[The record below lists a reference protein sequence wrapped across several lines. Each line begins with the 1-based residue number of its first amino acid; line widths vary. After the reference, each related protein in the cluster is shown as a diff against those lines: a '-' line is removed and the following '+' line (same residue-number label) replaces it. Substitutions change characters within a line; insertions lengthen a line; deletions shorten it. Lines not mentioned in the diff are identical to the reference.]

1 MRSGNG
7 LAARKERTVR
17 CKAVRGP
24 FGAIA
29 VWVFVVFVGAAE
41 ARATVIT
48 FQDSFEFSGGTAP
61 VGSPPWLITTFDD
74 GGTTGSVTMTL
85 TLTATNATGSEFV
98 GRYFFNLDPL
108 LDPNQLTFSDPSK
121 VGSFTDPM
129 ISLGANSFKADGG
142 GYFDIKLDFATSGG
156 AASRFTSGDSV
167 SYTITGPSLTA
178 DSFNF
183 LSQQHGGQG
192 TYFDAAHI
200 QAIGPNSLS
209 GWDTILPPV
218 PVPEPACVSL
228 LVLGGLAG
236 ILRRRR

>member
-1 MRSGNG
+1 MRSGNA

-29 VWVFVVFVGAAE
+29 VGVFAVLVGAAE

-48 FQDSFEFSGGTAP
+48 FQNSFEFSRGTAP
-61 VGSPPWLITTFDD
+61 AGSPPWVTTTFDD

-85 TLTATNATGSEFV
+85 TATNLAGSEFV
-98 GRYFFNLDPL
+98 GAYFLNLDPL
-108 LDPNQLTFSDPSK
+108 LDPNQLTFSGPSK

-167 SYTITGPSLTA
+167 LYTITGPSLTA

-209 GWDTILPPV
+209 GWDTTLPPV
-218 PVPEPACVSL
+218 LVPEPACVSL
-228 LVLGGLAG
+228 LALGGLAG